1 MRCARHAKVPGGI
14 LAFLAPIGGG
24 ERMAMEQESVLLK
37 TNHLRCPA
45 CFLIR
50 DLTPKYFTCT
60 LTRCPRV
67 FLDVT
72 PPGLP
77 TPAGVRIEPHNPK

>member
-1 MRCARHAKVPGGI
+1 M
-14 LAFLAPIGGG
+14 
-24 ERMAMEQESVLLK
+24 QNESALLR

-50 DLTPKYFTCT
+50 DLTPKHFTCT

-72 PPGLP
+72 PPGAPMP
-77 TPAGVRIEPHNPK
+77 TGVRIEPHNPK